1 MRTMQFLSLTLLFF
15 LAACQP
21 AAGSATPVPS
31 EQPTLPPQTGTPA
44 GLSEEAL
51 KNAEYIFIEDN
62 QPYLVRLTDGRYQ
75 FGSDPTAEDYVAIN
89 LADVFAFGDLDG
101 DGVEDAAVL
110 LVETYGGTGVF
121 VSLAAVLDQDG
132 TPKHISTAFID
143 DRPVIF
149 TLAIENGEILMNVVV
164 HAPDDAMC
172 CPTLAQTR
180 TYRLGPRGLVLTQL
194 TSQFETGGKRVITI
208 DAPLKGA
215 EVGRTFTLAG
225 GITIAPFENNLVV
238 KVFDAAEKQ
247 VYIGPLAVT
256 AAEMGAPGTFETII
270 SLDGV
275 EAAPGPLRIEVVDV
289 NMADG
294 SNLAVASVD
303 VILK

>member
-1 MRTMQFLSLTLLFF
+1 MRTLQSLSLALLVF

-21 AAGSATPVPS
+21 ATEPATPTPTG
-31 EQPTLPPQTGTPA
+31 QPTLPPQTETPTS
-44 GLSEEAL
+44 LTEEAL

-75 FGSDPTAEDYVAIN
+75 FGSDPSAEDYVAIS
-89 LADVFAFGDLDG
+89 LADVFAFGDLNG

-110 LVETYGGTGVF
+110 LIETYGGTGVF
-121 VSLAAVLDQDG
+121 VSLAAVLNQG
-132 TPKHISTAFID
+132 GAPKHISTAFID

-149 TLAIENGEILMNVVV
+149 ALTIENGEILMEVAV
-164 HAPDDAMC
+164 HAPDDASC

-194 TSQFETGGKRVITI
+194 TSEFKTAGKHVITI
-208 DAPLKGA
+208 DTPLKNA
-215 EVGRTFTLAG
+215 EVGKTFTLAG
-225 GITIAPFENNLVV
+225 GITIAPFESSLVIR
-238 KVFDAAEKQ
+238 VFDAGENQ
-247 VYIGPLAVT
+247 VYISPLPVT
-256 AAEMGAPGTFETII
+256 AAEMGASGTFELTIN
-270 SLDGV
+270 LDGV
-275 EAAPGPLRIEVVDV
+275 EVTPGPLRIEVVDI
-289 NMADG
+289 NMANG